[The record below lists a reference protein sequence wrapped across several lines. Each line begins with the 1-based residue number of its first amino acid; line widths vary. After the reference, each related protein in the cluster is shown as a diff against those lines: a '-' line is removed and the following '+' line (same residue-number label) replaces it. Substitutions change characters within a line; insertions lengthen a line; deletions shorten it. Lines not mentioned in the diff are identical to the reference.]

1 MTELGSGVNST
12 SIYMIISVYVNCD
25 ALTNSAKK
33 LLTSAVF
40 FGDDSIMNLPNN
52 ISIKYHQ
59 LLVIK
64 ITAKFYL
71 TSHITLGA
79 IV

>member
-1 MTELGSGVNST
+1 MTELRSPANST
-12 SIYMIISVYVNCD
+12 SICMIISVYVNCD
-25 ALTNSAKK
+25 ILTNSAKK
-33 LLTSAVF
+33 MLTSAVF
-40 FGDDSIMNLPNN
+40 FGDDIIMNLANN

>member
-1 MTELGSGVNST
+1 M
-12 SIYMIISVYVNCD
+12 
-25 ALTNSAKK
+25 
-33 LLTSAVF
+33 LTSAVF
-40 FGDDSIMNLPNN
+40 FGDDIIMNLANN